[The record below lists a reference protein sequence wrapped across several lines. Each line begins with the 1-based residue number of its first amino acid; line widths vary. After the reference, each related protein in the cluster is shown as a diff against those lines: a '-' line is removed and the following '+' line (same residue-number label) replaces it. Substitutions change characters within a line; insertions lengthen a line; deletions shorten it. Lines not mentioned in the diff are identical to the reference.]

1 MKLYISCVSLNVM
14 FMLGKH
20 FNALSVVRNGN
31 CLPGVFVG
39 CWFKFF
45 TESLLLADCSFQSMM
60 KSFGSSEQKVE
71 RQWKFH
77 GNGIT
82 FVI

>member
-1 MKLYISCVSLNVM
+1 MKLYISCVSLCVM

-20 FNALSVVRNGN
+20 FNAFSVVRNGN

-39 CWFKFF
+39 CRFKFF
-45 TESLLLADCSFQSMM
+45 VESLPLAGCSFLFMM

-77 GNGIT
+77 GNGIA